1 VIFESIA
8 RPMLIVHAVVGFTA
22 VFSTTHHAAY
32 AVLSALGRQNQR
44 ALRRFGWIAPSVLI
58 TQLCLGF
65 MLYPTYRIRVRAMD
79 FDKNAPF
86 FTQLFDFKEH
96 LAALSLT
103 LVLAAALAARV
114 KELPSKEAR
123 WSIAALSCVGALF
136 VWLAAVIGLAVTAKH
151 PV

>member
-1 VIFESIA
+1 
-8 RPMLIVHAVVGFTA
+8 MLVVHAVVGFTA

-44 ALRRFGWIAPSVLI
+44 ALRRFGWIAPSALI
-58 TQLCLGF
+58 VQLMLGLA
-65 MLYPTYRIRVRAMD
+65 LYPTYRVRVRAAD
-79 FDKNAPF
+79 FDRNAPF

-114 KELPSKEAR
+114 KESPSKETR
-123 WSIAALSCVGALF
+123 WSIAALSCAGALF
-136 VWLAAVIGLAVTAKH
+136 VWTAAIIGLAVTAKH